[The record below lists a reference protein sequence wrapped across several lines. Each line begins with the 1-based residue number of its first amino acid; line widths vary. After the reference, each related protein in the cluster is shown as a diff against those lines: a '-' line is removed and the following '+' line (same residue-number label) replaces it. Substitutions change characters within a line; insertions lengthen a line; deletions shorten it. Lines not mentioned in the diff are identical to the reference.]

1 MPTDDPIQSPKK
13 FDELDYTTWFKSDE
27 IRRNLCTFVPFV
39 TTKYE
44 PFLKTTAT
52 TTSYPEPDTLDRLN
66 LTEADQVDTNKP
78 PLKKMCIDSKLSPPL
93 DIDTDTAVKI
103 NARTGEKYYLKKTK
117 VFESILS
124 LLVKIFYRNQVEI
137 LEKAAVSSNV
147 NPFVE
152 FDFLKSK
159 QTNVAASRFNRIGDE
174 NDFVYNLLET
184 ASNACDKCRINI
196 ETSLESLNNMNKKN
210 AGESLS
216 LDLGMV
222 SGVTGESVSP
232 QTSAGVDDEV
242 KNKKIK
248 ARARQ
253 QKLLAQMTSNQ
264 QAFLQNP
271 SNKVDIEGYRP
282 DLTVVA
288 GDVEMACDEDAGI
301 EATSAGVDTA
311 EVRSVVVEEE
321 QYDCC
326 ICRLTSSSDSDR
338 PIGAVTLLQATSG
351 KLFFFNN
358 RSNKR
363 ILKNVFNVR
372 ILFTKKK

>member
-1 MPTDDPIQSPKK
+1 LCQK

-27 IRRNLCTFVPFV
+27 IRRNLCTFVPFI

-52 TTSYPEPDTLDRLN
+52 TSYPEPGTLDRLN

-78 PLKKMCIDSKLSPPL
+78 PLKKMCIDSKLSPPQ
-93 DIDTDTAVKI
+93 DIDTNTFTAVKI

-159 QTNVAASRFNRIGDE
+159 QTNLTGPRFNRVGDE

-184 ASNACDKCRINI
+184 ASNACEKCRINI
-196 ETSLESLNNMNKKN
+196 ETSLESLNNINKKN

-216 LDLGMV
+216 LDLGLA

-242 KNKKIK
+242 KNKKTK

-271 SNKVDIEGYRP
+271 SNKMDIEGYRP
-282 DLTVVA
+282 DLTVVS

-301 EATSAGVDTA
+301 EAASTGVDTA
-311 EVRSVVVEEE
+311 EVKSVAAEEE

-326 ICRLTSSSDSDR
+326 ICRLTSSSNSDR

-351 KLFFFNN
+351 
-358 RSNKR
+358 
-363 ILKNVFNVR
+363 
-372 ILFTKKK
+372 